1 MSESS
6 LKREHLEPS
15 SSWNSRGA
23 SILNTDKDST
33 DLVIPLD
40 GVNTEDIE
48 THGGK
53 TTNLARL
60 LVMGFSVPRGFSVSS
75 LCFDRMIE
83 EIPQLSDLIT
93 TLENTDDYEE
103 MLELAV
109 GIQSLISPYQI
120 PDDIKLQIADAF
132 QNLKN
137 VTGDLEHGFAVRSSA
152 TIEDRSDISFAGQA
166 ESYLCIKETGGI
178 LDAVKRVWMS
188 GFSPRAV
195 IYLHTKDIPLGQMKM
210 GVFVQEMLP
219 VDVSG
224 VTFTANVVNNSRDE
238 MLINSTWGIGDTI
251 VSGKIIP
258 DTYLLNKNPL
268 RVMGRELG
276 TKEKTSQ
283 PEMIEGGVQLMLK
296 DTPQERRKRFSLSD
310 EALMVVAELGIE
322 IEKKMGSPQ
331 DIEWCMKDG
340 EIVILQTRPITTLR

>member
-1 MSESS
+1 LS

-23 SILNTDKDST
+23 SVLNTDKEST
-33 DLVIPLD
+33 DLVIPLER
-40 GVNTEDIE
+40 VNPDDVER
-48 THGGK
+48 HGGK

-60 LVMGFSVPRGFSVSS
+60 LGMGFRVPRGFSVSS
-75 LCFDRMIE
+75 LCFARMIE
-83 EIPQLSDLIT
+83 DIPQLSNLIT

-109 GIQSLISPYQI
+109 GIQSLINPYEI
-120 PDDIKLQIADAF
+120 PDDTKLQIANAF

-137 VTGDLEHGFAVRSSA
+137 ETGDLEHGFAVRSSA

-166 ESYLCIKETGGI
+166 ESYLCIRETEGI

-195 IYLHTKDIPLGQMKM
+195 IYLHTKGIPLSQMKM

-224 VTFTANVVNNSRDE
+224 VTFTANVVTNSRDE

-251 VSGKIIP
+251 VSGKIVP
-258 DTYLLNKNPL
+258 DTYLLNKSPL
-268 RVMGRELG
+268 GLMGRELG
-276 TKEKTSQ
+276 TKEKTSR
-283 PEMIEGGVQLMLK
+283 PEIVEGGVKLMLI
-296 DTPQERRKRFSLSD
+296 DTPQEKRKRFSLSD
-310 EALMVVAELGIE
+310 DALMKVAELGIE
-322 IEKKMGSPQ
+322 IEKKIGSPQ

-340 EIVILQTRPITTLR
+340 EIVILQTRPITTLH

>member
-1 MSESS
+1 
-6 LKREHLEPS
+6 
-15 SSWNSRGA
+15 
-23 SILNTDKDST
+23 
-33 DLVIPLD
+33 
-40 GVNTEDIE
+40 
-48 THGGK
+48 
-53 TTNLARL
+53 
-60 LVMGFSVPRGFSVSS
+60 
-75 LCFDRMIE
+75 
-83 EIPQLSDLIT
+83 
-93 TLENTDDYEE
+93 
-103 MLELAV
+103 
-109 GIQSLISPYQI
+109 
-120 PDDIKLQIADAF
+120 
-132 QNLKN
+132 
-137 VTGDLEHGFAVRSSA
+137 
-152 TIEDRSDISFAGQA
+152 
-166 ESYLCIKETGGI
+166 
-178 LDAVKRVWMS
+178 
-188 GFSPRAV
+188 
-195 IYLHTKDIPLGQMKM
+195 LGQMKM

-258 DTYLLNKNPL
+258 DTYLLNKSPL

-283 PEMIEGGVQLMLK
+283 PGMIEGCVQLMLN